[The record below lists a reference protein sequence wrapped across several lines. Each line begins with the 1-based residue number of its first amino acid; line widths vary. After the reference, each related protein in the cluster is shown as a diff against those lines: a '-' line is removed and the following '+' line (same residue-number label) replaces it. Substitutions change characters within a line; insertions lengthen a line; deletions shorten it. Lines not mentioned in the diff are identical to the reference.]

1 MRYADLYP
9 TIELSLSGA
18 PPTEIAPKLLV
29 DMAGEYLVSM
39 HEWRWLVGTTG
50 LIDLRGSLSFTNG
63 TWTESTKTLTSSA
76 AFTSYS
82 FLAGDQ
88 IRVTGG
94 TGVTTGV
101 YTVSSKTSANAIV
114 LASSLSTAAVNLA
127 TGDIAAELAPKTAAL
142 PSDFRSLHGIAITNA
157 VVRGVEM
164 VDLEELLMLRTYNDI
179 VQASWNYK
187 VAVNWLGTPP
197 SPYLEVWPTPTA
209 NLTGALEIV
218 YRKKWTRGSLDTTE
232 LPVPEFCEALLREIV
247 KAFARGYIEEDEA
260 GVDVRLAQVAAG
272 PVCRAAKMQDGMQQ
286 RSIGMIR
293 GGGVEVH
300 AGRRWGSSRGCS
312 LASVVS
318 NPS

>member
-9 TIELSLSGA
+9 TIELTLSGA
-18 PPTEIAPKLLV
+18 PPTEIAPKLIV
-29 DMAGEYLVSM
+29 DMAGEYLASM

-50 LIDLRGSLSFTNG
+50 LIDLRGSLSFTDG
-63 TWTESTKTLTSSA
+63 TWTEATKTLTSTG

-88 IRVTGG
+88 IRITGG

-101 YTVSSKTSANAIV
+101 YTVSSRTSNDAIV
-114 LASSLSTAAVNLA
+114 LTTSLSTASVNLA

-142 PSDFRSLHGIAITNA
+142 PTDFRSLHAIAITNA

-164 VDLEELLMLRTYNDI
+164 VDLEELLQLRTYNDI

-197 SPYLEVWPTPTA
+197 SPYLELWPTPTA
-209 NLTGALEIV
+209 NLSGALEIV

-232 LPVPEFCEALLREIV
+232 LPVPDFCEALMREIV
-247 KAFARGYIEEDEA
+247 KAFARGYVEEDEA
-260 GVDVRLAQVAAG
+260 GTDLRLAQVAAG
-272 PVCRAAKMQDGMQQ
+272 PICRAAKMQDGMLQ
-286 RSIGMIR
+286 RSFGMLQ
-293 GGGVEVH
+293 GGGVEIH
-300 AGRRWGSSRGCS
+300 GGRRFGAARGCS